1 MTQLELQYEYMR
13 NRGEMAQI
21 CRQNETA
28 TYEFWDLF
36 YRQYCLRTKMEGE
49 VLIADDPYIDRFDG
63 CNIYYPK
70 EQLNSENGKWV
81 VLVFHEL
88 TRTGAPIVLLDLG
101 IELMKMGYFVVAV
114 AHRDDGLKTEIL
126 NAGIP
131 LILNKDV
138 LNPNIDS
145 KELFAFDGLVEHAC
159 LTIVCTCVLVNWIRR
174 YNGSKHKILW
184 WIHEASVSL
193 HDFAGRFPKRIQDN
207 IQIYCVGEYVQ
218 EWLLKYGKQYQ
229 AEIFNYGVHD
239 ILDKTKISERN
250 DAKVRFVMVG
260 TLTKRKAQ
268 DVFVNAIELLPMKYL
283 KMAEFIIIGKKTTEK
298 CVSMVLDLAERY
310 ENVRYIEEL
319 PRNEIFDLYRKIDC
333 VVCPSRE
340 DPMPVVLTEGMAL
353 EKVCICSTET
363 GTKAFIKEGVNGFV
377 CRSNDAQD
385 LAEKLKYIIDNK
397 NDLIKI
403 GKEGRKIYEREFSME
418 SFHKRI
424 REKIIDNIINK

>member
-1 MTQLELQYEYMR
+1 M
-13 NRGEMAQI
+13 
-21 CRQNETA
+21 
-28 TYEFWDLF
+28 
-36 YRQYCLRTKMEGE
+36 
-49 VLIADDPYIDRFDG
+49 
-63 CNIYYPK
+63 
-70 EQLNSENGKWV
+70 
-81 VLVFHEL
+81 
-88 TRTGAPIVLLDLG
+88 
-101 IELMKMGYFVVAV
+101 
-114 AHRDDGLKTEIL
+114 
-126 NAGIP
+126 
-131 LILNKDV
+131 
-138 LNPNIDS
+138 
-145 KELFAFDGLVEHAC
+145 
-159 LTIVCTCVLVNWIRR
+159 
-174 YNGSKHKILW
+174 
-184 WIHEASVSL
+184 
-193 HDFAGRFPKRIQDN
+193 
-207 IQIYCVGEYVQ
+207 Q

-298 CVSMVLDLAERY
+298 CVSMVLDLAEKY

-319 PRNEIFDLYRKIDC
+319 PRKEIFDLYRKVDC

-363 GTKAFIKEGVNGFV
+363 GTKAFIKEGINGFV